1 MFSVSLSV
9 PKWSLLSGFHCIKII
24 KYFVIHSSVWIR
36 RRGACFHE
44 DPDEVG
50 GRRLQE
56 CPPGGRQRRN
66 ESVLPRQREEEGLD
80 AVEQGWKVAKDNLY
94 MEH

>member
-1 MFSVSLSV
+1 MNAINLSV
-9 PKWSLLSGFHCIKII
+9 HSIKLTN
-24 KYFVIHSSVWIR
+24 YFVIHSSVWIR
-36 RRGACFHE
+36 RRGARFHQ

-56 CPPGGRQRRN
+56 GPPGGRQRRN

-80 AVEQGWKVAKDNLY
+80 AVEQGWEVAKDNLCL
-94 MEH
+94 EH